1 MTYSNLGSSSL
12 GAPYEPYVS
21 YEKKEPV
28 VKKSESFENFEG
40 LERNDVELIFDEME
54 QINKKLE
61 KLVSS
66 VNSLRSNSN
75 ETFSNDHFTMLDVQI
90 FLLIALIIAIVL
102 YFLYSTFFADN
113 KGVIGGGHMP
123 HPYPYPYPYPYQPS
137 PYPYFPPHMSH
148 TSNLYENPV
157 SVNS

>member
-28 VKKSESFENFEG
+28 VNKSESFENFEG
-40 LERNDVELIFDEME
+40 LEKNDVELIFDELE

-61 KLVSS
+61 KLVNS
-66 VNSLRSNSN
+66 VNSIRSHSN
-75 ETFSNDHFTMLDVQI
+75 ESFSNDHFTMLDVQI
-90 FLLIALIIAIVL
+90 FLLVALIIAIVL

-113 KGVIGGGHMP
+113 KGMIGGGHM
-123 HPYPYPYPYPYQPS
+123 PYPYPYPYPYQPS
-137 PYPYFPPHMSH
+137 PYPYFPPYHMNH
-148 TSNLYENPV
+148 TSNLYEQPV
-157 SVNS
+157 TVNS